1 MELVALVLPLPS
13 CVTVDM
19 LLNFSVLSFSNLQDE
34 IRGSMP
40 ATEYVEGDQSK

>member
-13 CVTVDM
+13 CVIVDL
-19 LLNFSVLSFSNLQDE
+19 LLNLSVLSFSDLQNE

-40 ATEYVEGDQSK
+40 AIEYVEGDQ